1 MNLKKGAYELIL
13 EGRRPGAV
21 AQLTGDRDASPLH
34 GEAEFYMTPLGVV
47 LCAELSGLPRER
59 RSEVFGLQIG
69 DEITP
74 IYAKSGSAWCALM
87 TRHKTVS
94 DVLGKAVTVLAGRFN
109 AIGSGTICSTTD
121 AVSL

>member
-1 MNLKKGAYELIL
+1 
-13 EGRRPGAV
+13 
-21 AQLTGDRDASPLH
+21 
-34 GEAEFYMTPLGVV
+34 MTPLGVV

-59 RSEVFGLQIG
+59 RSEVFGLRIG

-87 TRHKTVS
+87 TRHKAVS
-94 DVLGKAVTVLAGRFN
+94 DVLGKAVTVLAGRSDT
-109 AIGSGTICSTTD
+109 IGGGMIYSASE